1 MSLKHLLSARRCSTC
16 WGCSCELSKFCTLME
31 PTFQWSRRGI
41 FLGVRSQS
49 LPFYTWGSDG
59 TARSRNSPEV
69 TQLVQV
75 VGTQAVSSFTHGT
88 IEHPPSHN
96 RRFIYIVFGLLFW
109 SSLQHLSDGKSAK
122 LESLPWNELS
132 STWLTCLIKSLWR
145 EICDPHAQ
153 TCPHDTHQQQ
163 ADSAKNLSSAV
174 NWLLSIVQVTQL
186 CFLLWK
192 RAEWRCHLILHSKA

>member
-49 LPFYTWGSDG
+49 LPFYTWGSDS
-59 TARSRNSPEV
+59 TERSRNSPEV

-96 RRFIYIVFGLLFW
+96 QPTIYLHSVW
-109 SSLQHLSDGKSAK
+109 
-122 LESLPWNELS
+122 
-132 STWLTCLIKSLWR
+132 
-145 EICDPHAQ
+145 
-153 TCPHDTHQQQ
+153 
-163 ADSAKNLSSAV
+163 SAV
-174 NWLLSIVQVTQL
+174 LKFSPAFVWWKKCKIGIIALKWALFHMADLSHKVLVTGDLWPTCTDMSSWHTPATSRL
-186 CFLLWK
+186 C
-192 RAEWRCHLILHSKA
+192 